1 MADDPRGAMIQQ
13 GEVIR
18 ANNALV
24 EDAAC
29 FGPSSG
35 YLVIS
40 YSMREGNRMVSIQK
54 VRLNVNRST
63 VIVNTFGQ
71 NMSLCSIRAGMF
83 VNAVFSSRMTRSIP
97 PQSNA
102 FLIIVQRRTQEPA
115 DVTTDRITAV
125 DIPGSSIYTG
135 NANDINDQVR
145 FIITDGTQITDRNG
159 RSVGIR
165 TLRPGQLVRI
175 NHASFQTASIPPQTT
190 AFQIQIL

>member
-71 NMSLCSIRAGMF
+71 NMSLCSIRIGMF

-102 FLIIVQRRTQEPA
+102 FLIIVQRR
-115 DVTTDRITAV
+115 V
-125 DIPGSSIYTG
+125 
-135 NANDINDQVR
+135 
-145 FIITDGTQITDRNG
+145 
-159 RSVGIR
+159 
-165 TLRPGQLVRI
+165 
-175 NHASFQTASIPPQTT
+175 
-190 AFQIQIL
+190 